1 MGGQSAF
8 AKSWR
13 RFVKKSLSP
22 RLQRLEKE
30 FEENGGEWR
39 KVAVGDLFD
48 IRPTKNY
55 GLTNQKLFATKG
67 DIPVVVNSSLNNG
80 IGGYVNLEPTEKGN
94 TITFS
99 DTTTSDSIFYQPN
112 DFIGYS
118 HVQGMFPYG
127 YWGKYQLLYFV
138 ISFRAA
144 TKGKFDYGNKFNRS
158 KAKEIIVNL
167 PYMKS
172 ELAFS
177 YMENYIKAL
186 EAERIET
193 LEAYL
198 TVTGLKDYHLTEKD
212 EQILDTFANL
222 TDTKSRVEEW
232 GSYTLNSLF
241 EIFTGRDVI
250 IGRTQKGEV
259 PLVSHQHQ
267 NNGIVQKI
275 MRLEDRRLFR
285 HSETIAL
292 ADRGVFLATTQ
303 VLDFHIGT
311 RVKALKFKSGAKST
325 QERLFVTT
333 SINKLQKLF
342 TEYSANATDK
352 LPDLKIVLPTNNN
365 KIDYPFMSDFIKVIE
380 KIVIKD
386 LVEWTDK
393 KIATTKEVVGHV

>member
-1 MGGQSAF
+1 MD
-8 AKSWR
+8 
-13 RFVKKSLSP
+13 
-22 RLQRLEKE
+22 KE
-30 FEENGGEWR
+30 FEENGGEWK
-39 KVAVGDLFD
+39 KVAVGELFD

-80 IGGYVNLEPTEKGN
+80 IGGYTNLEPTEKGN

-118 HVQGMFPYG
+118 HVQRMFPYD

-167 PYMKS
+167 PYIKS

-177 YMENYIKAL
+177 YMESYIKALEAERIETL

-212 EQILDTFANL
+212 EKILDTFANL
-222 TDTKSRVEEW
+222 TDTKSRVE
-232 GSYTLNSLF
+232 
-241 EIFTGRDVI
+241 
-250 IGRTQKGEV
+250 
-259 PLVSHQHQ
+259 
-267 NNGIVQKI
+267 
-275 MRLEDRRLFR
+275 
-285 HSETIAL
+285 
-292 ADRGVFLATTQ
+292 
-303 VLDFHIGT
+303 
-311 RVKALKFKSGAKST
+311 
-325 QERLFVTT
+325 
-333 SINKLQKLF
+333 
-342 TEYSANATDK
+342 
-352 LPDLKIVLPTNNN
+352 
-365 KIDYPFMSDFIKVIE
+365 
-380 KIVIKD
+380 
-386 LVEWTDK
+386 
-393 KIATTKEVVGHV
+393 